1 MYRYSHSIGL
11 YALMG
16 RGFNN
21 PVDVAFGSSDVMY
34 VVNRVGPEVGVRMP
48 YKRITICNRNQ
59 DLQESCRIL
68 RDPRVTTPFI
78 ISPVR
83 GSVTE
88 PPVLH
93 PLVDL

>member
-48 YKRITICNRNQ
+48 LHLTSPK
-59 DLQESCRIL
+59 L
-68 RDPRVTTPFI
+68 R
-78 ISPVR
+78 
-83 GSVTE
+83 
-88 PPVLH
+88 
-93 PLVDL
+93 